1 MGGARQQHAG
11 MVSVWLAVCPILW
24 ATDTQ
29 AVGSLSDVVESND
42 RAAALRMI
50 ADGSDV
56 NERSVDGTSAL
67 HWAVHHGD
75 LELVEELIAH
85 GAEADV
91 RNDYGVTP
99 ISEAGVEGDYQ
110 MVKALLDAGAN
121 VDSPNAEGQTV
132 LMAVARTGHVDTA
145 ELLLERGANVN
156 AKEEWGGQS
165 ALMWAASQKQ
175 PAMID
180 VLIAHGANV
189 DARGRQQDWQRKV
202 TAEPRIKMMQN
213 GGFTPLLYAAREGC
227 GACVERLLAGGADIN
242 LSDPDGMTPLVLAL
256 FNRHFDTA
264 GVLIEHS
271 ADVNQWDWWGRG
283 PLYMAIELN
292 QIPASRRG
300 DLPTA
305 DQLTGLDVARMLL
318 ERGARVDMR
327 LRNQPPLRNDPGDRG
342 FVDGTPDSEVIN
354 TGATPLFPAVKA
366 SDDAA
371 VKLLLEYGANVSFSN
386 AFGIT
391 PMLAAAGVAHVYGL
405 FKNTPTI
412 GRFKTGAQA
421 VATMKLLAAA
431 GAKLDDRTLTLAP
444 EFQRKALT
452 GLTAAHGAAQ
462 EGWSE
467 VIQYLHDM
475 GADINAKTTDESAA
489 TPRDLAMAKGRQ
501 ETVTLIDELIA
512 D

>member
-1 MGGARQQHAG
+1 MIAARQHVG
-11 MVSVWLAVCPILW
+11 MACVLLAMCPTLW
-24 ATDTQ
+24 ASN
-29 AVGSLSDVVESND
+29 ALAAGSLPDVVESND

-50 ADGSDV
+50 AEGGDV
-56 NERSVDGTSAL
+56 NERSVDGTTAL
-67 HWAVHHGD
+67 HWAVHQGD
-75 LELVEELIAH
+75 FDLVEQLLAH
-85 GAEADV
+85 GADARV

-110 MVKALLDAGAN
+110 IVKALLDAGAD
-121 VDSPNAEGQTV
+121 VESPNPEGQTV

-145 ELLLERGANVN
+145 KLLLEHGANAN
-156 AKEEWGGQS
+156 ANEEWGGQS

-180 VLIAHGANV
+180 VLVAHGADV

-227 GACVERLLAGGADIN
+227 SECAARLVAGGADIN

-256 FNRHFDTA
+256 FNRNFDIA
-264 GVLIEHS
+264 GVLIEHG

-300 DLPTA
+300 DLPASDT
-305 DQLTGLDVARMLL
+305 LTGLDVARMLL

-354 TGATPLFPAVKA
+354 TGATALFPAVKA

-371 VKLLLEYGANVSFSN
+371 VKLLLEYHANPSVAN

-412 GRFKTGAQA
+412 GRFKTGEQA
-421 VATMKLLAAA
+421 VTTMKLLAAA

-444 EFQRKALT
+444 EFQSKSLA

-462 EGWSE
+462 QGWSE
-467 VIQYLHDM
+467 VIQYLDDM
-475 GADINAKTTDESAA
+475 GADINAKSTDPSAV
-489 TPRDLAMAKGRQ
+489 TPRDLAMAKDRQ
-501 ETVTLIDELIA
+501 ETVALIDKLIA
-512 D
+512 N